1 MFRNI
6 NFFLPTFGQCWVI
19 VLLIIV
25 AGGLFSIPFHLSTKN
40 PLILYTVTFLPAL
53 LYLLLKGRE
62 AGNGEGAVEFPL
74 ERYGKDSFLRAFAI
88 VFMLALST
96 VLLSIILDPLFSLVE
111 IPDSLVEALY
121 KPMVEKPFWNIITVT
136 MAAPLIEEFF
146 VRGVIMRGM
155 LHHLSPAKAIIWSA
169 FIFAL
174 IHFNLYQAIGAF
186 SFGIFLGWVYYKSGS
201 LLYCIVVHS
210 INNTLAAAML
220 FILPEQDVTLY
231 DIVVEHSG
239 LFSYLMLY
247 LISALLFGLIIYV
260 MNKILVNGKQKE
272 TLPS

>member
-25 AGGLFSIPFHLSTKN
+25 AGGFFSIPFHLFTKN

-62 AGNGEGAVEFPL
+62 TKNGEGAVEFPL

-121 KPMVEKPFWNIITVT
+121 KPMVEKPFWNIITVA

-220 FILPEQDVTLY
+220 FIFPEQDVTLY

-260 MNKILVNGKQKE
+260 MNKILFNGKQKE

>member
-1 MFRNI
+1 MVRNI

-25 AGGLFSIPFHLSTKN
+25 AGGPFSILIRLFTEN
-40 PLILYTVTFLPAL
+40 GLILYTVGFLPAL

-62 AGNGEGAVEFPL
+62 TGKGEGAVEFPL
-74 ERYGKDSFLRAFAI
+74 ERYGKDSFPRVFAT
-88 VFMLALST
+88 VFILGFST
-96 VLLSIILDPLFSLVE
+96 VLLSIILDPLFSFVE

-121 KPMVEKPFWNIITVT
+121 KPMVEKPFWNVITVAI
-136 MAAPLIEEFF
+136 AAPLIEEFF

-174 IHFNLYQAIGAF
+174 IHLNLYQAIGAF

-210 INNTLAAAML
+210 VNNTLAAAML
-220 FILPEQDVTLY
+220 FIFPEPDVTLY

-239 LFSYLMLY
+239 LLSYLMLY
-247 LISALLFGLIIYV
+247 LISALLFGVTVYA
-260 MNKILVNGKQKE
+260 MNKILFNGKQKE